1 MQFLL
6 NQQLITVSHLDPNMT
21 VLNYL
26 REEKQRCGTK
36 EGCASGDCGACTVVV
51 ASLEE
56 DNLQYQTVNSCL
68 TLVSALHGKQL
79 ITVEDLQDRQ
89 HLHPVQQAMVDNHAS
104 QCGFCTPGFVMSL
117 FALMKHGGSAGH
129 TETEQALAG
138 NLCRCTGYHPILQ
151 AASDIMRQETGQDQ
165 FLRYQ
170 ALTKKQ
176 LNAIQTPEIQ
186 ILQQGER
193 IGYLPQNMTQ
203 LAGLCQLH
211 PDAVLVAGGTD
222 LSLAITQ
229 SHQRF
234 PVLVALSHVPELKQ
248 CYRQGERLFIGA
260 GASLTTV
267 AAFLAQHIPATG
279 AFFTRFASL
288 QIRNQGT
295 VGGNL
300 ANASPIGDCA
310 PMLLAMDAQLILQ
323 CGEQQRHLPLEEF
336 FTGYR
341 QTRLRA
347 GEFIR
352 SVIIPSV
359 TLSQKTTLHKVSKRI
374 DDDISAV
381 FAAITISA
389 NRRGRTDHVRVAFG
403 GMAATPCRA
412 YRCEA
417 VLSGQVITTA
427 LIEQACAALSEDFQP
442 LSDFRASAGYRRDV
456 AANLLRR
463 WYFRYS
469 DPSELTEITDY
480 VS

>member
-6 NQQLITVSHLDPNMT
+6 NQQLITVSQLDPNMT

-51 ASLEE
+51 ASLEDDE
-56 DNLQYQTVNSCL
+56 LRYQTVNSCL

-79 ITVEDLQDRQ
+79 ITVEDLQEGQ
-89 HLHPVQQAMVDNHAS
+89 KLHPVQQALADNHAS

-117 FALMKHGGSAGH
+117 FALTKQTGRAGH
-129 TETEQALAG
+129 KETELALAG
-138 NLCRCTGYHPILQ
+138 NLCRCTGYRPILQ
-151 AASDIMRQETGQDQ
+151 AASDIVSQGPGQDQ
-165 FLRYQ
+165 FLHHQ
-170 ALTKKQ
+170 ALTRKQ
-176 LNAIQTPEIQ
+176 LSAIQSPEIQ
-186 ILQQGER
+186 VLQHGER
-193 IGYLPQNMTQ
+193 VCYLPQNVTQ
-203 LAGLCQLH
+203 LAGLCQQH

-222 LSLAITQ
+222 LTLAITQ

-234 PVLVALSHVPELKQ
+234 SALIALSHVPELKQ
-248 CYRQGERLFIGA
+248 CYRQGETLVIGA

-267 AAFLAQHIPATG
+267 AAFLEDSVPAT
-279 AFFTRFASL
+279 ARLFARFASL

-310 PMLLAMDAQLILQ
+310 PMLLAMDAQLLLQ
-323 CGEQQRHLPLEEF
+323 CGEQQRQIPLEEF

-341 QTRLRA
+341 QTRLNP

-359 TLSQKTTLHKVSKRI
+359 TLSQTITLHKVSKRM

-381 FAAITISA
+381 FAAINISTDSQ
-389 NRRGRTDHVRVAFG
+389 GRADYVRIAYG

-412 YRCEA
+412 RRCEA
-417 VLSGQVITTA
+417 VLTGQIITAA
-427 LIEQACAALSEDFQP
+427 LIGQACAALSEDFQP

-456 AANLLRR
+456 AANVLRR

-469 DPSELTEITDY
+469 DPSDLTEITDY

>member
-6 NQQLITVSHLDPNMT
+6 NQQLITISHLDPNMT

-51 ASLEE
+51 ASLE
-56 DNLQYQTVNSCL
+56 DNELQYQTVNSCL

-79 ITVEDLQDRQ
+79 ITVEDLQEGQ
-89 HLHPVQQAMVDNHAS
+89 QLHPVQQAMVDNHAS

-117 FALMKHGGSAGH
+117 FALMKRNAPGGH
-129 TETEQALAG
+129 NETELALAG
-138 NLCRCTGYHPILQ
+138 NLCRCTGYRPILQ
-151 AASDIMRQETGQDQ
+151 AARDIVSAGAGQDQ
-165 FLRYQ
+165 FLRHQ

-176 LNAIQTPEIQ
+176 LTAIQTPEIQ

-193 IGYLPQNMTQ
+193 VCYLPQNVAQ
-203 LAGLCQLH
+203 LAGLYQQH

-248 CYRQGERLFIGA
+248 CYRQGESLIIGA
-260 GASLTTV
+260 GASLTAV
-267 AAFLAQHIPATG
+267 AAFLEQQIPATG
-279 AFFTRFASL
+279 ALFSRFASL

-310 PMLLAMDAQLILQ
+310 PMLLAMDAQLLLQ
-323 CGEQQRHLPLEEF
+323 RGEQQRQLPLEEF

-341 QTRLRA
+341 QTRLQP

-359 TLSQKTTLHKVSKRI
+359 TLSQKITLHKVSKRM

-389 NRRGRTDHVRVAFG
+389 DHQGRADYVRIAYG

-412 YRCEA
+412 RHCET
-417 VLSGQVITTA
+417 VLSGQIITATV
-427 LIEQACAALSEDFQP
+427 IEQACAALSEDFQP

-456 AANLLRR
+456 AANVLRR

-469 DPSELTEITDY
+469 DPSDLTEITDY